1 MIRISN
7 VQKSSDPES
16 AVSETIPREPVS
28 SNARLWFG
36 LTALV
41 VFFGLVLQVV
51 LVARD
56 DSGFFATPLSRSFNL
71 LFFFT
76 ILSNIMVAVSC
87 LLLFMNPNRCPRGFR
102 LLRLCGVVGIAVT
115 GVVYHGVL
123 AQLIDLHGW
132 DWLAD
137 FILHTVSPI
146 MAVLGWFIFGPR
158 GLTTRKVV
166 GLTVI
171 FPAVYGAMTLI
182 RGPIVDWYPYP
193 FMDPREKG
201 YGHVA
206 LNCVIV
212 AVLFVSLSAGA
223 HGIDEWL
230 SSRRGARST

>member
-1 MIRISN
+1 MARMS
-7 VQKSSDPES
+7 QRQ
-16 AVSETIPREPVS
+16 AVSPP
-28 SNARLWFG
+28 RLWFG
-36 LTALV
+36 LTAAIVIL
-41 VFFGLVLQVV
+41 GLVLQII

-56 DSGFFATPLSRSFNL
+56 DSGFFATALSRSFNL

-87 LLLFMNPNRCPRGFR
+87 LLLFLNPEGCPRGFR
-102 LLRLCGVVGIAVT
+102 LLRLCSLVGIAVT

-123 AQLIDLHGW
+123 AQLVDPHGW

-137 FILHTVSPI
+137 FILHTVSPV

-158 GLTTRKVV
+158 GLTSRRVV

-171 FPAVYGAMTLI
+171 FPAAYGAVTLI

-193 FMDPREKG
+193 FLDPRDKG
-201 YGHVA
+201 HDHVA
-206 LNCVIV
+206 LNAVIV

-223 HGIDEWL
+223 HEIDEWL
-230 SSRRGARST
+230 SSRRAASNPM